1 MNNILPFYISAA
13 DITMYSNIAFFVI
26 IGLIV
31 IGFLV
36 GLAKGVWK
44 KTFSLVCTIGLALTL
59 VLCIKPLSNF
69 IYNYDVSSIVQ
80 NFSLELPEGSGDFK
94 TLGELLQ
101 NLINHYLESSEVQI
115 EMTPDMIQ
123 FVDGLAHSIIQ
134 LAAFIVG
141 AILIILILLLICPLL
156 YHLLFKWI
164 VPKNTRD
171 HHKIRFLG
179 GVEGLVEITCI
190 LSLVLMPFTGLA
202 NSILSGVRDEKGDIQ
217 VNEENTNE
225 IYQLVCD
232 ILNGYN
238 ESILA
243 NSLFKITLDG
253 KPIDV
258 TLMNYITE
266 SNLND
271 TTKLELFDELK
282 ILSSVAFDALS
293 KELVD
298 FTAQTINLNV
308 ILQSEFVTD
317 SLHKLADSSLICSAL
332 PVALLVGL
340 NISGDMME
348 VDFSN
353 VDLSNIDW
361 SSSLSGIGDAFHE
374 IQRSG
379 IISEEVINSPEL
391 IMDNVIL
398 NREHE
403 TELKNALNIV
413 FNSSFVDE
421 LMPQIAVSILD
432 SRRETPKSDVSIKRS
447 QNDETQS
454 SDETKD
460 NGNRF
465 LDFSA
470 DLPEEAYDVETY
482 KSIDWGKEL
491 CDMLEITLR
500 IAEQFTLVYGEE
512 ISLSKIEKLFDQK
525 ILMNSLFGID
535 DEIVYETEDDYKNNI
550 YLNGGEINNTY
561 IYGTKRIVGCTNEE
575 DNVGLLDLQFIKK
588 VIVDFNLL
596 PEIIPDIV
604 ESLEGKEQ
612 IGDINEACDRLTSE
626 ISKWKI
632 KDWKDEFTS
641 LLEASVPLINST
653 KFINE
658 DNLQTLRD
666 FSSGE
671 GNFALVYFSDRIESS
686 FLLNEVAPL
695 LLQAFSTNP
704 ENDMELALGL
714 RLSDL
719 NFTKFENSSFAKEI
733 NSMAKDV
740 LPNSESVIN
749 LVEEKNVDIKKIIH
763 EREGLEESL
772 EAIYSNQI
780 TNPHL
785 TKEEI
790 SKNELSNFENVMIK
804 LLCNPTEEDIAN
816 GVDTS
821 LNIPTMTDNLVC
833 VEKNTILKVG
843 KGNNRNWVE
852 EDGNG
857 EIHYLF
863 DTLESLEAKKAGDT
877 EYILSYING
886 DESINMEEKVYEMGN
901 EVERI
906 FATVDN
912 SVLMKDA
919 FPSTLNKVLKDNDV
933 GKFADFNKVDNWEK
947 EGVYF
952 SATLDKVNEL
962 KKSDSKSDI
971 VTILK
976 NCDKD
981 LLREYQFVSSTNQ
994 DIYTQYQGEYYRYF
1008 EANSNSYELL
1018 QSLHKTQS
1026 IDLPTVLYD
1035 TVKDILTS
1043 KEEGNQQTV
1052 SDENIKKAE
1061 SDFKF
1066 KSNSVKYNKDLFVN
1080 WDYENKTPEYRG
1092 EIYNIAR
1099 LFVSSNS
1106 LNDIDNIESEE
1117 EFDEILSVVNLSYPI
1132 RNIIGDM
1139 IQNSLKKVS
1148 DGSTSDTIKAIL
1160 SEEHA
1165 DYHTF
1170 ERLEFNYLENDD
1182 ITNRLDEIETRRVEI
1197 DAICAL
1203 DSRRE
1208 DLENM
1213 KGDKFD
1219 SGVIDL
1225 TETNNGTKD
1234 SKLIDLLTKLHQSE
1248 LFNSSK
1254 YISSTENGKRN
1265 KLTSFENTFN
1275 AIFNMKKDIFEQVP
1289 NSKIYSLNNRG
1300 TDDKWIG
1307 RNGEIVN
1314 FNNAIYDSINSK
1326 LYKEVISV
1334 ESNNTLDKIKELYKT
1349 DKPKYLEE
1357 LSTSLEKSVMM
1368 EYQLPKIYDEY
1379 IYEELKNNSP
1389 KNTTIDHPY
1398 ILVDAPYRSFY
1409 NNGTAIAWTNE
1420 GNAADTLFE
1429 VIATSNINYDEPSSV
1444 KSEDINSFFNA
1455 IASSDVLKYDSN
1467 VHSLDIDKNP
1477 LERSFYE
1484 YNISVFD
1491 SYIKDE
1497 IFDNNIFEIEN
1508 PVVAKKYTD
1517 TLDIVDY
1524 KKEKDFVVR
1533 FIECYEQLNGDR
1545 PYDNQGNTYNFLGA
1559 SEDKQM
1565 AELSKL
1571 EAAQVDGLAN
1581 ILDNMND
1588 VLYTSTVF
1596 NFRTLNATN
1605 DYIKDKSYLNR
1616 CVYEYSI
1623 IHLSNQIRT
1632 ALVDNFEFTSEK
1644 GYDIDKTTSNN
1655 LQSLDL
1661 FVIEQD
1667 ALINIV
1673 HSYGKVLDI
1682 FKEVI
1687 SIDAVAGKLVEI
1699 KDIYVKVSKSQ
1710 ILNHTNFAI
1719 DKKSNKLSIYDD
1731 MVLYLV
1737 NRINEKVY
1745 SSISIEDK
1753 YISIDEINRNSIL
1766 SSQTIY
1772 DSEVDTIL
1780 DKGGIIDLINKMG
1793 LEDTQVNFDIDYV
1806 NNPTNRTNLISLL
1819 DCFERSYAFN
1829 YTRGGLDGYHGRNVD
1844 NNITTSSFEDIC
1856 IKIFNQNSFGGK
1868 IYDKDNMMQNKI
1880 LNNLNSD
1887 LTDKVVVKS
1896 KVMSINDH
1904 NASDSYI
1911 EGIEFLKENTGEINK
1926 LFDLFGNISNHQ
1938 NLEFN
1943 SIDESKEVLKE
1954 IGKIYILHDIEPK
1967 LIRDISLDQSIV
1979 TDTSESTIK
1988 KLSDVTVYRKPS
2000 FYFYEYV
2007 EETNENVVS
2016 YAYKYESFDECANSY
2031 DAEIDAINAMLTS
2044 TKDANISG
2052 ELTNDNLGKKVFE
2065 SLLTN
2070 INNSNIFRDIYS
2082 ELVSKIFSNIYYRY
2096 SGVDYSLD
2104 KFILYNSMDQISSIP
2119 EGTDIVLEEIKA
2131 IENNFALEINGEY
2144 QANNT
2149 LYQIEGNSLDLFID
2163 HVVSLNGKPEVPAEV
2178 SNQFI
2183 GQIMTNNFDTFLLE
2197 LLG

>member
-863 DTLESLEAKKAGDT
+863 DTLESLEAKQEGDT

-962 KKSDSKSDI
+962 KKSDSKSDL

-1043 KEEGNQQTV
+1043 TEDGNEQIVT
-1052 SDENIKKAE
+1052 DKNIKMAE
-1061 SDFKF
+1061 NDFKF
-1066 KSNSVKYNKDLFVN
+1066 EKTNKPNPKYNEELFVN

-1099 LFVSSNS
+1099 LFVYSNS
-1106 LNDIDNIESEE
+1106 LDDISNIESEE
-1117 EFDEILSVVNLSYPI
+1117 EYDEILNVVNLSYPI

-1139 IQNSLKKVS
+1139 IQTSLKKVS
-1148 DGSTSDTIKAIL
+1148 DSSTSKTVQDIL
-1160 SEEHA
+1160 SGV
-1165 DYHTF
+1165 DYNTF
-1170 ERLEFNYLENDD
+1170 DRLKFDCLENEK
-1182 ITNRLDEIETRRVEI
+1182 ITNRLEEIETRRIEI
-1197 DAICAL
+1197 DALCAL

-1208 DLENM
+1208 DFERIN
-1213 KGDKFD
+1213 KDNFD
-1219 SGVIDL
+1219 TEVIEL
-1225 TETNNGTKD
+1225 TKIDNEAKE
-1234 SKLIDLLTKLHQSE
+1234 SKLVDLLTKLHQSE
-1248 LFNSSK
+1248 LFNSSV

-1275 AIFNMKKDIFEQVP
+1275 AIFNMKKDIFETVP
-1289 NSKIYSLNNRG
+1289 DSKIYSLNNRG
-1300 TDDKWIG
+1300 TNDKWIG
-1307 RNGEIVN
+1307 EHGEIVN

-1326 LYKEVISV
+1326 LYKEIISV
-1334 ESNNTLDKIKELYKT
+1334 ESDGKLEKIKDLYRT
-1349 DKPKYLEE
+1349 DNPKYLEE
-1357 LSTSLEKSVMM
+1357 LSTSLEKSIMM

-1379 IYEELKNNSP
+1379 IYSELKNNSP
-1389 KNTTIDHPY
+1389 ANNTIDRQY
-1398 ILVDAPYRSFY
+1398 ILVDTPYRSFY
-1409 NNGTAIAWTNE
+1409 NNEKTIDWCNE
-1420 GNAADTLFE
+1420 GSAADDLFKA
-1429 VIATSNINYDEPSSV
+1429 IATSNIHYDNPSSV
-1444 KSEDINSFFNA
+1444 KSEEIDSFFGA
-1455 IASSDVLKYDSN
+1455 IEQSYVLAYKSKMDHLSQ
-1467 VHSLDIDKNP
+1467 DKM
-1477 LERSFYE
+1477 ERSFYE

-1497 IFDNNIFEIEN
+1497 IFDNNIFEVEN
-1508 PVVAKKYTD
+1508 PKVAKGYTD

-1524 KKEKDFVVR
+1524 KKEKDFVIR

-1545 PYDNQGNTYNFLGA
+1545 PYDNLGNKYNFLEA
-1559 SEDKQM
+1559 SEGKKM
-1565 AELSKL
+1565 EELSKL
-1571 EAAQVDGLAN
+1571 EEGQVDGLAN

-1605 DYIKDKSYLNR
+1605 DYIKEQYLNR

-1623 IHLSNQIRT
+1623 IHLSNQIRN
-1632 ALVDNFEFTSEK
+1632 ALVDNFEFTTEK
-1644 GYDIDKTTSNN
+1644 GYDIDKTTSNS
-1655 LQSLDL
+1655 LKSLDL
-1661 FVIEQD
+1661 FVIEQE

-1673 HSYGKVLDI
+1673 QSYGHVLDI

-1687 SIDAVAGKLVEI
+1687 SIDAVAGKLEDI
-1699 KDIYVKVSKSQ
+1699 KDIYDNVSKSQ
-1710 ILNHTNFAI
+1710 ILNHTNYAI

-1753 YISIDEINRNSIL
+1753 YISIDEVKRNSIL

-1772 DSEVDTIL
+1772 NSEVDTIL
-1780 DKGGIIDLINKMG
+1780 DKGGIIDTINKMG
-1793 LEDTQVNFDIDYV
+1793 LEDNQVNFDIDYV

-1856 IKIFNQNSFGGK
+1856 IKIFNQDSFAGK

-1880 LNNLNSD
+1880 LKNLNSD
-1887 LTDKVVVKS
+1887 LTDKAVVKS

-1911 EGIEFLKENTGEINK
+1911 EGIEFLKDNTGEINK

-2016 YAYKYESFDECANSY
+2016 YAYKCEN
-2031 DAEIDAINAMLTS
+2031 
-2044 TKDANISG
+2044 
-2052 ELTNDNLGKKVFE
+2052 KKV
-2065 SLLTN
+2065 N
-2070 INNSNIFRDIYS
+2070 
-2082 ELVSKIFSNIYYRY
+2082 
-2096 SGVDYSLD
+2096 
-2104 KFILYNSMDQISSIP
+2104 
-2119 EGTDIVLEEIKA
+2119 
-2131 IENNFALEINGEY
+2131 
-2144 QANNT
+2144 
-2149 LYQIEGNSLDLFID
+2149 
-2163 HVVSLNGKPEVPAEV
+2163 
-2178 SNQFI
+2178 
-2183 GQIMTNNFDTFLLE
+2183 
-2197 LLG
+2197 